1 MKELLFIFPEEI
13 KKELK
18 KPLGKLINKN
28 EKLIS
33 EIKENINKNNL
44 IIIVGDY
51 TSRIL
56 YEKGI
61 YANLYIVDSKIE
73 RKPIEKFIINSY
85 IKIYAYNQA
94 GTISS
99 SAINAIKKA
108 FKLISK
114 EDKKVTIYID
124 GEEDLLTL
132 LAIKFAPK
140 NSVIIYG
147 QPNEGSVI
155 IEATNERKKFINKFF
170 KKAIKE

>member
-1 MKELLFIFPEEI
+1 MKELLIIFPEEI

-28 EKLIS
+28 EELIN
-33 EIKENINKNNL
+33 EIKENINEKKL
-44 IIIVGDY
+44 IIVGDY

-61 YANLYIVDSKIE
+61 FANLYIVDSKIE

-114 EDKKVTIYID
+114 EGKKVIIYID

-140 NSVIIYG
+140 NSIIIYG

-155 IEATNERKKFINKFF
+155 VEATNERKKFINKFF

>member
-1 MKELLFIFPEEI
+1 LKELLIIFPEEI

-28 EKLIS
+28 EELIN
-33 EIKENINKNNL
+33 EIKENINEKKL
-44 IIIVGDY
+44 IIVGDY

-61 YANLYIVDSKIE
+61 FANLYIVDSKIE

-114 EDKKVTIYID
+114 E
-124 GEEDLLTL
+124 
-132 LAIKFAPK
+132 
-140 NSVIIYG
+140 
-147 QPNEGSVI
+147 
-155 IEATNERKKFINKFF
+155 
-170 KKAIKE
+170 

>member
-28 EKLIS
+28 EELIN
-33 EIKENINKNNL
+33 EVKENINKNNL

-99 SAINAIKKA
+99 SAINAVKKA

-114 EDKKVTIYID
+114 EKKRVIIYID

-140 NSVIIYG
+140 NSIIIYG

>member
-1 MKELLFIFPEEI
+1 LKEKLIIFPEEI

-28 EKLIS
+28 EELINR
-33 EIKENINKNNL
+33 IKENINEKKL
-44 IIIVGDY
+44 IIVGDY

-108 FKLISK
+108 FRLISK
-114 EDKKVTIYID
+114 EGKKVIIYID

-132 LAIKFAPK
+132 LAIKFAPE
-140 NSVIIYG
+140 NSIIIYG

-155 IEATNERKKFINKFF
+155 VEATNERKKFINKFF

>member
-1 MKELLFIFPEEI
+1 MKEKLIIFPEEI

-18 KPLGKLINKN
+18 KPLGKLIKN
-28 EKLIS
+28 EELINR
-33 EIKENINKNNL
+33 IKENINEKKL
-44 IIIVGDY
+44 IIVGDY

-108 FKLISK
+108 FRLISK
-114 EDKKVTIYID
+114 EGKKVIIYID

-132 LAIKFAPK
+132 LAIKFAPE
-140 NSVIIYG
+140 NSIIIYG

-155 IEATNERKKFINKFF
+155 VEATNERKKFINKFF

>member
-1 MKELLFIFPEEI
+1 MKELLIIFPEEI

-28 EKLIS
+28 EELIN
-33 EIKENINKNNL
+33 EIKENINKKSL

-85 IKIYAYNQA
+85 TKIYAYNQA

-114 EDKKVTIYID
+114 EKKKVIIYID

-140 NSVIIYG
+140 NSIVIYG

>member
-1 MKELLFIFPEEI
+1 LKELLIIFPEEI

-28 EKLIS
+28 EELIN
-33 EIKENINKNNL
+33 EIKENINEKKL
-44 IIIVGDY
+44 IIVGDY

-61 YANLYIVDSKIE
+61 FANLYIVDSKIE

-114 EDKKVTIYID
+114 EGKKVIIYID

-140 NSVIIYG
+140 NSIIIYG

-155 IEATNERKKFINKFF
+155 VEATNERKKFINKFF

>member
-1 MKELLFIFPEEI
+1 LKELLIIFPEKI

-28 EKLIS
+28 EELIN
-33 EIKENINKNNL
+33 EIKENINKKNL
-44 IIIVGDY
+44 IVIVGDY

-61 YANLYIVDSKIE
+61 FANLYIVDSKIE
-73 RKPIEKFIINSY
+73 RKPIEKFIINSSY
-85 IKIYAYNQA
+85 MKIYAYNQA

-114 EDKKVTIYID
+114 EGKKVIIYID

-140 NSVIIYG
+140 NSIIIYG

-155 IEATNERKKFINKFF
+155 VEATNERKKFINKFF
-170 KKAIKE
+170 KKAIK

>member
-1 MKELLFIFPEEI
+1 MKELLIIFPEEI

-28 EKLIS
+28 EELINR
-33 EIKENINKNNL
+33 IKENINEKKL
-44 IIIVGDY
+44 IIVGDY

-61 YANLYIVDSKIE
+61 FANLYIVDSKIE

-99 SAINAIKKA
+99 SAINAIKNA

-114 EDKKVTIYID
+114 EGKKVIIYID

-140 NSVIIYG
+140 NSIIIYG

-155 IEATNERKKFINKFF
+155 VEATNERKKFINKFF

>member
-1 MKELLFIFPEEI
+1 
-13 KKELK
+13 
-18 KPLGKLINKN
+18 
-28 EKLIS
+28 
-33 EIKENINKNNL
+33 
-44 IIIVGDY
+44 
-51 TSRIL
+51 RIL

-114 EDKKVTIYID
+114 EKKKVIIYID

-140 NSVIIYG
+140 NSIVIYG

>member
-1 MKELLFIFPEEI
+1 LKEKLIIFPEEI

-18 KPLGKLINKN
+18 KPLGKLIKN
-28 EKLIS
+28 EELINR
-33 EIKENINKNNL
+33 IKENINEKKL
-44 IIIVGDY
+44 IIVGDY

-108 FKLISK
+108 FRLISK
-114 EDKKVTIYID
+114 EGKKVIIYID

-132 LAIKFAPK
+132 LAIKFAPE
-140 NSVIIYG
+140 NSIIIYG

-155 IEATNERKKFINKFF
+155 VEATNERKKFINKFF

>member
-1 MKELLFIFPEEI
+1 MKELLIIFPEEI

-28 EKLIS
+28 EELINR
-33 EIKENINKNNL
+33 IKENINEKKL
-44 IIIVGDY
+44 IIVGDY

-108 FKLISK
+108 FRLISK
-114 EDKKVTIYID
+114 EGKKVIIYID

-140 NSVIIYG
+140 NSIIIYG

-155 IEATNERKKFINKFF
+155 VEATNERKKFINKFF